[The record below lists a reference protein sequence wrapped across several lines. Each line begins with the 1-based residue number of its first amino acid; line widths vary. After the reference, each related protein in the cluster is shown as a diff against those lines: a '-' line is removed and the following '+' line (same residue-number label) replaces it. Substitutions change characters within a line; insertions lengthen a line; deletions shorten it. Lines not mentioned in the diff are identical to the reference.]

1 LGLFVVVAILAVLA
15 SLPRAFAQ
23 SKAVLKSYTCPADRL
38 DATADQI
45 RSAFKKVPE
54 LRVAVDKPS
63 GQILVHAPADV
74 HAQIAG
80 GLNPLATPSAPAAT
94 PAPPETAEAAPA
106 AESNPITA
114 TNVALQN
121 LTAQD
126 FETKLQSV
134 LKTRLAPLT
143 SLKANTNRYH
153 LTAARGEGVE
163 VTVDPANNQV
173 SLRGPSQGVLGAS
186 RLVRAMDIA
195 ETGQPDNIRM
205 IAYQAAKTESMK
217 KAMDAVRMAEAGRG
231 AAPTA
236 IARLEPNQIEGPMPG
251 PGGPPGM
258 QPNEN
263 KQNEKEEGGGL
274 TGSVQVELLEGLDV
288 IVIRGKKKD
297 IDQVT
302 SIIEQ
307 IEKLSTQTE
316 PSIEI
321 YPLANVNCEAVS
333 SLLIELYGEV
343 YQARLGSVKITPL
356 VKPNSLLL
364 VGRKE
369 NVKTVIELA
378 KKLDTPISPDSEFR
392 VFPLKHATASSV
404 VTTIMDFYTKRSGS
418 EVGLSPRVYATSD
431 VRSNAVIVQAGP
443 RDMMEIAALIKRLDT
458 PTSPVV
464 NEVQIVKLEHTLAD
478 QLVSVLQG
486 AFNVKGVVPQT
497 NQQGGFNT
505 QFQNQMTTA
514 TPDQRSAILRFLT
527 IDAKKGAHSL
537 QSGILNDVRITAD
550 VRSNSVVVSAPAES
564 MELLVTLIHEL
575 DRLPLSEAQVKV
587 FTITNGDASALTSM
601 LQQLFTSSSQQRG
614 GNTGNMFGGGMFGG
628 NMQNQQTVVLEGGES
643 LIPVRLAV
651 DTRTNSIIA
660 SGDKSNLD
668 IMEALLLRLDGT
680 DVRNRKN
687 HVYRL
692 KNSPADQVGQA
703 IQQYLQ
709 QVQQM
714 QSQSGGILSSYALV
728 EQEVIVVP
736 ETVSNSL
743 IVSATPKYYDDIER
757 IIKDID
763 ARPPMVLIQVLLAE
777 VTLNDNEEF
786 GVELGLQ
793 DGLLFDRSTALT
805 AAAAGTP
812 GYNFVG
818 QALGNGSTANASQ
831 VGSQGTTNFS
841 LGRSNGNLG
850 YGGFTFSA
858 SSESVSLLIR
868 ALKENDRL
876 EILSRPQVQT
886 LDNQTALIFSG
897 KQVPFVGNTSST
909 SFGQNY
915 QVTDKMV
922 GLQLQVTPRISPD
935 NLVVMY
941 LTAINSAVD
950 PGAGVPVTAV
960 SGQVITQPII
970 NTTQAQTTVSAMDGH
985 TIVLGGLI
993 TKTKSE
999 IHRKVPWLGD
1009 VPYLGRL
1016 FRYELLIIMTPHVV
1030 RTQEDADAM
1039 RKLESS
1045 RMNWCLADVIKL
1057 TGDDNLRQRGGDW
1070 SDKETPVVYPDL
1082 DPRASKQPA
1091 PEAIPTPSGESGPAP
1106 LPPEPTLNP
1115 ESNKSS
1121 ATPIRA
1127 ASPTVNR
1134 LPPAHQETEYRPQ
1147 NNYPPVQPANYERP
1161 AQNTAPQGYPGS
1173 APIYY
1178 DAYPTTQT
1186 PVYR

>member
-1 LGLFVVVAILAVLA
+1 M
-15 SLPRAFAQ
+15 
-23 SKAVLKSYTCPADRL
+23 DRL

-54 LRVAVDKPS
+54 LRVAVDKQS

-74 HAQIAG
+74 HSQISG
-80 GLNPLATPSAPAAT
+80 GLNPLATPSTPAAT
-94 PAPPETAEAAPA
+94 PAQPEATESAQTPT
-106 AESNPITA
+106 AESNAFTT
-114 TNVALQN
+114 TNVSLQN
-121 LTAQD
+121 LTAQN
-126 FETKLQSV
+126 FETKLQTV
-134 LKTRLAPLT
+134 LKNRLAPLA
-143 SLKANTNRYH
+143 SLKSGTTRFH
-153 LTAARGEGVE
+153 LTAARGEGIE

-195 ETGQPDNIRM
+195 ETGQQDNIRM
-205 IAYQAAKTESMK
+205 IAYQAAKPESMK
-217 KAMDAVRMAEAGRG
+217 KAMDAVRMAETGRG

-236 IARLEPNQIEGPMPG
+236 IARLEPNQIEGPMAG
-251 PGGPPGM
+251 PGGPPGQ

-263 KQNEKEEGGGL
+263 KPNDKDEGSGL

-297 IDQVT
+297 IDQVS
-302 SIIEQ
+302 SIIDQ

-316 PSIEI
+316 PSIEV
-321 YPLANVNCEAVS
+321 YPLANVNCEAVAT
-333 SLLIELYGEV
+333 LVRELYNEV
-343 YQARLGSVKITPL
+343 YYARLGTVSIIPL

-369 NVKTVIELA
+369 NVQTVIELA
-378 KKLDTPISPDSEFR
+378 KKLDTPVSPDSEFR

-404 VTTIMDFYTKRSGS
+404 VTTIMDFYTSRSS
-418 EVGLSPRVYATSD
+418 NNVGLSPRVYATAD

-443 RDMMEIAALIKRLDT
+443 RDMIEIAALVKRLDT
-458 PTSPVV
+458 ATSPVV
-464 NEVQIVKLEHTLAD
+464 NEVQIVKLEHTPAD
-478 QLVSVLQG
+478 QLVNVLQS
-486 AFNVKGVVPQT
+486 AFNVKGYVPQT
-497 NQQGGFNT
+497 NQQGGFGM
-505 QFQNQMTTA
+505 QQQQQQATA
-514 TPDQRSAILRFLT
+514 TPDQRTAILRFLT

-550 VRSNSVVVSAPAES
+550 VRSNSIVVSAPAES
-564 MELLVTLIHEL
+564 MELLVTLIREL

-587 FTITNGDASALTSM
+587 FTITSGDASALASM
-601 LQQLFTSSSQQRG
+601 LQQLFTSSSQQRS
-614 GNTGNMFGGGMFGG
+614 GNTGGAFGGMFGG
-628 NMQNQQTVVLEGGES
+628 NTQNQQSVVLEGGES

-692 KNSPADQVGQA
+692 KNSPANEVGQA
-703 IQQYLQ
+703 IQNYLQ

-736 ETVSNSL
+736 ETVSNTL

-757 IIKDID
+757 IIKEID

-805 AAAAGTP
+805 SAAAGTP
-812 GYNFVG
+812 GYNFIG

-831 VGSQGTTNFS
+831 VGSQGTTNFGV
-841 LGRSNGNLG
+841 GRTNGNLG
-850 YGGFTFSA
+850 YGGFALSA

-886 LDNQTALIFSG
+886 LDNQMAMVFSG

-915 QVTDKMV
+915 QVSNQMV

-935 NLVVMY
+935 NLVVMT
-941 LTAINSAVD
+941 LSAINSAID

-970 NTTQAQTTVSAMDGH
+970 DQTSAQTTVSAMDGH

-1016 FRYELLIIMTPHVV
+1016 FRYDFVQNTKKELLIVMTPHVV

-1039 RKLESS
+1039 RKIESS

-1057 TGDDNLRQRGGDW
+1057 TGDNSLRQRSSDW
-1070 SDKETPVVYPDL
+1070 SDQETPVVYPDL
-1082 DPRASKQPA
+1082 DPRATKQPA
-1091 PEAIPTPSGESGPAP
+1091 PETIPTPGGEPGAAP
-1106 LPPEPTLNP
+1106 LPPEPTINP
-1115 ESNKSS
+1115 EANKSS
-1121 ATPIRA
+1121 AIPIRA
-1127 ASPTVNR
+1127 TTPAPGR
-1134 LPPAHQETEYRPQ
+1134 LPPATQETEYRVPS
-1147 NNYPPVQPANYERP
+1147 NYPSVQPANYERP
-1161 AQNTAPQGYPGS
+1161 VQNTAPQTYPGA
-1173 APIYY
+1173 APVYY
-1178 DAYPTTQT
+1178 DAYPTTQA